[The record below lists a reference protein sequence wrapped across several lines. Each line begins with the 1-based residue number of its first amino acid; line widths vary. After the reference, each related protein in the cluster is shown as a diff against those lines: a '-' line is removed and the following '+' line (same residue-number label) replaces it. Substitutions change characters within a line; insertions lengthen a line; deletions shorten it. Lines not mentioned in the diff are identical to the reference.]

1 MKIKKI
7 SLRSLND
14 NAMND
19 IEPGHLLGGNEYGC
33 YRIIKYLLSFLIL
46 TAVFPANAQ
55 RKDTDAKV
63 ALWNFKKCR
72 ERKETVS

>member
-14 NAMND
+14 NVMND
-19 IEPGHLLGGNEYGC
+19 IELGHL

-46 TAVFPANAQ
+46 TAVLSANAQ

-63 ALWNFKKCR
+63 ALWNFKGCG
-72 ERKETVS
+72 ERNSVEDANIRIL